1 MVRIA
6 LAGATGWTGSVIARA
21 LHGNDDFKL
30 VSALSRTHAGRD
42 LGEVLEG
49 ATWNVPIFAKIEEIL
64 DDVDVMIEYT
74 GHATV
79 KPHSLSAIAK
89 GVHVVVGSSG
99 MSAQDFAEI
108 DAAAKSAKVG
118 VIAAGNYAITA
129 ALAQAAALMVAEH
142 LPQIICNLSSCAS
155 IRSICPRTITRST
168 SNAKGTSVAIT
179 SP

>member
-6 LAGATGWTGSVIARA
+6 LAGATGWTGSAIARA

-49 ATWNVPIFAKIEEIL
+49 ATWNVPILAKIEEIL

-79 KPHSLSAIAK
+79 KPH
-89 GVHVVVGSSG
+89 
-99 MSAQDFAEI
+99 
-108 DAAAKSAKVG
+108 
-118 VIAAGNYAITA
+118 
-129 ALAQAAALMVAEH
+129 
-142 LPQIICNLSSCAS
+142 
-155 IRSICPRTITRST
+155 
-168 SNAKGTSVAIT
+168 
-179 SP
+179 